1 MAIAEVLNVVRA
13 VRAETLAETNVKLL
27 RSRLDELLTL
37 ADRVTEASP
46 RSLTVTKE
54 MRGLLKQIQT
64 ELIRGKT
71 VLNAPQDLSRVQAVL
86 RSPVDFGNLSELQAW
101 MSCLDF
107 VTHELKRSSL
117 PATPREVQIML
128 GSVLLVAGLGIYTEL
143 MQTHSASTCARAH
156 GS

>member
-1 MAIAEVLNVVRA
+1 MAIAQILNVVRA

-27 RSRLDELLTL
+27 RSRLDELLAL
-37 ADRVTEASP
+37 ADRVTETSP

-71 VLNAPQDLSRVQAVL
+71 VLNAPQDLPRVQAVL
-86 RSPVDFGNLSELQAW
+86 RTPVDFGNLSELQAW

-143 MQTHSASTCARAH
+143 MQTHSA
-156 GS
+156 